1 MIGRV
6 IVHIGLPKTATSTL
20 QSDVLPLLK
29 NDKIE
34 YAGVMQLREK
44 RQQTK
49 LFELFCYSVN
59 TGRNIRELKQLIKS
73 EISTGKNLIISEEL
87 FTVSEKTISWR
98 EKMKNIG
105 KILGGLNYCI
115 ILTVREPTSAIFS
128 YYLELYSYF
137 SKLGSFSFCALK
149 DEAMEIFHYRK
160 LINEL
165 FKNFERERINV
176 FMFEDIINSNL
187 TRIVSLISLE
197 ADYLLSSKLQNHN
210 KRIKSNGYVY
220 TKYNI
225 TAKNILCRI
234 FVFLRINNAKII
246 KKICSKLEYI
256 VLKRIKVA
264 QPSQKEMSNL
274 KAALAYETAAL
285 DEYFGIKYE

>member
-274 KAALAYETAAL
+274 KAALAYETVAL